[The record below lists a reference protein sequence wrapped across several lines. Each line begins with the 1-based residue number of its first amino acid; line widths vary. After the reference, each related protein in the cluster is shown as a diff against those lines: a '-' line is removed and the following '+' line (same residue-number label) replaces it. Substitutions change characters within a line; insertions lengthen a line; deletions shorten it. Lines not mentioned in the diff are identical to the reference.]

1 VVGAAKLVTPG
12 EIIAARLS
20 RSREQRRRDALHEAR
35 KGAAREECRAIVH
48 AWLERH
54 GYPLGQG

>member
-1 VVGAAKLVTPG
+1 VVGAAEFMTPG

-20 RSREQRRRDALHEAR
+20 RSREQRRRDALDKAR
-35 KGAAREECRAIVH
+35 KGAAREEFRAIVH

-54 GYPLGQG
+54 GGDRANG